1 MMKNKKRAVTM
12 TGDKEARGG
21 GREGIKKRCE

>member
-12 TGDKEARGG
+12 MGDKEARGG